1 MQATYTITIHAGAA
15 PAQDIA
21 DQVRKAI
28 EQIERERR
36 GRSFGDE

>member
-1 MQATYTITIHAGAA
+1 MQASYTINITAGAA
-15 PAQDIA
+15 TAHDIA

-36 GRSFGDE
+36 GRSFGDD